1 MKRLFILLTF
11 ILSLSALAE
20 VKPKYPQCGY
30 DYNCFYEEEAKA
42 EQREKGSQNE
52 YRSEQL
58 QMQER
63 QLEEVEEQNGILDQQ
78 LELQQE
84 EAEASIQDDPNF
96 EAPVE

>member
-1 MKRLFILLTF
+1 MKSLLLISTF
-11 ILSLSALAE
+11 ILSVSAWGE

-30 DYNCFYEEEAKA
+30 DYNCYYEEEAKA
-42 EQREKGSQNE
+42 EKREKESQNE

-63 QLEEVEEQNGILDQQ
+63 QLEESEEQNELLDQQ

-84 EAEASIQDDPNF
+84 ESDALIQDSPNF
-96 EAPVE
+96 ADPAE